1 MAVTKALAGPPGTL
15 GLYARAGA
23 AMVPGA
29 GRLPFVSGRGSE
41 VPDLELTLP
50 ERPVDPDH
58 LARYARACGFRLRDE
73 LPPTYPHVLT
83 FPLHMAV
90 MTDPSFPFPAV
101 GLVHIENRIVC
112 HRPIPV
118 REALSLRVAPLPV
131 EPHPRGRSFALV
143 TEARVGEELVWEEV
157 STMLRR
163 GGGSG
168 SSGSGSSSGAEPAAE
183 GADSARSA
191 AGRSPADSNG
201 DPPAPSATWRL
212 DGGLGRRYAAASGDR
227 NPIHL
232 HALSAKAFGFPR
244 AIAHGMWTKA
254 RALAALEGRLP
265 DAYAVDV
272 RFRKPILLPTSVTF
286 ASADEGSEIR
296 FAVRDKSGD
305 KQHLDGAVQ
314 PLTEREES
322 A

>member
-1 MAVTKALAGPPGTL
+1 VAVTRALAGPPGTL

-73 LPPTYPHVLT
+73 LPPTYPHVLA

-90 MTDPSFPFPAV
+90 MTDPAFPFPAV

-112 HRPIPV
+112 HRPISV
-118 REALSLRVAPLPV
+118 REPIALRVAPLPV
-131 EPHPRGRSFALV
+131 EPHPRGRSFAIV
-143 TEARVGEELVWEEV
+143 TEARAGDELVWEEV

-163 GGGSG
+163 GGGGDEPSG
-168 SSGSGSSSGAEPAAE
+168 PAPGASGAAFNGEP
-183 GADSARSA
+183 
-191 AGRSPADSNG
+191 PV
-201 DPPAPSATWRL
+201 PSATWRL
-212 DGGLGRRYAAASGDR
+212 DAGLGRRYAAASGDR

-265 DAYAVDV
+265 AAYAVDV
-272 RFRKPILLPTSVTF
+272 RFRKPILLPGTVTF
-286 ASADEGSEIR
+286 ASSDGGSEIR
-296 FAVRDKSGD
+296 FAVRDQSGE
-305 KQHLDGAVQ
+305 KLHLDGAIQ
-314 PLTEREES
+314 PLTAPE
-322 A
+322 AA

>member
-1 MAVTKALAGPPGTL
+1 MATTRALAGPPGSL

-29 GRLPFVSGRGSE
+29 SLLPFVGGRGSE

-50 ERPVDPDH
+50 ERTVDADH
-58 LARYARACGFRLRDE
+58 LARYARTCGFRLRDE
-73 LPPTYPHVLT
+73 LPPTYPHVLA
-83 FPLHMAV
+83 FALHMAV
-90 MTDPSFPFPAV
+90 MTDPAFPFPPV

-112 HRPIPV
+112 HRPIAV
-118 REALSLRVAPLPV
+118 REELSLRVAPLPV
-131 EPHPRGRSFALV
+131 EPHPRGRSFAIV
-143 TEARVGEELVWEEV
+143 TEARVGGELVWEEV

-163 GGGSG
+163 GGGTG
-168 SSGSGSSSGAEPAAE
+168 GA
-183 GADSARSA
+183 SASEA
-191 AGRSPADSNG
+191 
-201 DPPAPSATWRL
+201 PPVLSTSATWRL

-265 DAYAVDV
+265 DAHAVDV
-272 RFRKPILLPTSVTF
+272 RFRKPILLPGAVTF
-286 ASADEGSEIR
+286 ASADEGGEIR
-296 FAVRDKSGD
+296 FGVRDRAGEKS
-305 KQHLDGAVQ
+305 HLDGTVQ
-314 PLTEREES
+314 SLTEQEP

>member
-1 MAVTKALAGPPGTL
+1 MAVTKALAGPPGAL

-73 LPPTYPHVLT
+73 LPPTYPHVLA

-90 MTDPSFPFPAV
+90 MTEPSFPFPAV

-112 HRPIPV
+112 HRPIAV
-118 REALSLRVAPLPV
+118 REAIALRVAPLPV
-131 EPHPRGRSFALV
+131 EPHPRGRTFAIV
-143 TEARVGEELVWEEV
+143 TEARVGEELVWEEI

-163 GGGSG
+163 GGGG
-168 SSGSGSSSGAEPAAE
+168 EEPSGAAP
-183 GADSARSA
+183 GASTAR
-191 AGRSPADSNG
+191 SNG

-265 DAYAVDV
+265 AAYTVDV
-272 RFRKPILLPTSVTF
+272 RFRKPILLPGTVTF
-286 ASADEGSEIR
+286 ASVDPGSEIR
-296 FAVRDKSGD
+296 FAVRDGSGE
-305 KQHLDGAVQ
+305 KRHLDGAVQ
-314 PLTEREES
+314 PLTEPE
-322 A
+322 AP